1 MASLLPEMDLL
12 NMNEVQPNSSGANAP
27 QTRKPV
33 PSKKVRQG
41 KKESHKKHLNQ
52 KTVENKIKPRLD
64 AKRHFP
70 EEDLAALLEECRR
83 TAMQQPVRE
92 IEVKVETPALREL
105 CVQTVDYLHTVGKV
119 APGVDDVD
127 NLEKVV
133 KAQALTKI
141 AIARRSN
148 GKIVDVGEADY
159 TSRIEKRFT
168 VLPKIANIY
177 LENIGQ
183 FECEGQVFVP
193 KRLRPL
199 RFSNLA
205 RGRYMTSMTRNSPEG
220 VREVAIVTVEDNM
233 AANYVTNG
241 LFTGDPFTLVTNGHG
256 SISWERI
263 DSVGDFHAL
272 CVWYENFISKC
283 GRKASGLLQN
293 VVYTKG
299 EGTVA
304 QLVGSRDDPQTMRR
318 EIWCN
323 RKIDQNTLQIGGLFG
338 YGYLSS
344 DKYHDEDI
352 AVIHDGMDVEGM
364 YQRIQRCQ
372 RL

>member
-1 MASLLPEMDLL
+1 MASLIPEMDVLTI
-12 NMNEVQPNSSGANAP
+12 EPQSHSTGAHAP
-27 QTRKPV
+27 QAKKSV

-41 KKESHKKHLNQ
+41 KKDSHKKHLNQ

-83 TAMQQPVRE
+83 TAMQQPARE
-92 IEVKVETPALREL
+92 IEVQVETPALREL
-105 CVQTVDYLHTVGKV
+105 CVQTVNYLHTVGKV
-119 APGVDDVD
+119 APGENDVD
-127 NLEKVV
+127 NLEKVI

-148 GKIVDVGEADY
+148 GKIVDVGESDY

-168 VLPKIANIY
+168 VLPKVANIY

-183 FECEGQVFVP
+183 FEDEGQVFVP

-205 RGRYMTSMTRNSPEG
+205 RGRYLTSMTRNSPEG
-220 VREVAIVTVEDNM
+220 IREVAIATIREEAV
-233 AANYVTNG
+233 ANYVVNG
-241 LFTGDPFTLVTNGHG
+241 QFTGDPFALMTSGQGT
-256 SISWERI
+256 ITWERI
-263 DSVGDFHAL
+263 DSVGDFRTL
-272 CVWYENFISKC
+272 CEWYENFISKC
-283 GRKASGLLQN
+283 GRKAGGLLQN
-293 VVYTKG
+293 VIFAKG

-304 QLVGSRDDPQTMRR
+304 QLVGSRDDPHTMRR

-352 AVIHDGMDVEGM
+352 ATIHDGMDVEGM

>member
-1 MASLLPEMDLL
+1 MMASLIPELDVLTIDT
-12 NMNEVQPNSSGANAP
+12 PSTSSGANAP
-27 QTRKPV
+27 QARKSV

-41 KKESHKKHLNQ
+41 KKDSHKKHLNA

-92 IEVKVETPALREL
+92 FEVQVETPALHEL
-105 CVQTVDYLHTVGKV
+105 CVQTVNYLHTVGKV
-119 APGVDDVD
+119 APGTDDAD
-127 NLEKVV
+127 NLEKVI

-159 TSRIEKRFT
+159 TSRVEKRFT
-168 VLPKIANIY
+168 VLPKVANLY
-177 LENIGQ
+177 LEQIGQ
-183 FECEGQVFVP
+183 FEDDGQLFVP

-199 RFSNLA
+199 RFSNLTH
-205 RGRYMTSMTRNSPEG
+205 GRYLTSLTRNGPG
-220 VREVAIVTVEDNM
+220 GIREVAIATIQDG
-233 AANYVTNG
+233 AAVNYVEG
-241 LFTGDPFTLVTNGHG
+241 GMFTGDPFALVTNGHG
-256 SISWERI
+256 SITWERI
-263 DSVGDFHAL
+263 DSVGDFRAL
-272 CVWYENFISKC
+272 CEWYESFISKC
-283 GRKASGLLQN
+283 GRKAGGLLQN
-293 VVYTKG
+293 VIFSKG

-352 AVIHDGMDVEGM
+352 ATVHDGMDVEGM